1 MTRKHST
8 ILRRK
13 NAKANPR
20 GFTHSRRGAT
30 LIEAVLAT
38 VLLGMV
44 AATLASAVSF
54 MSASQRRMQQRLGA
68 AELANRL
75 MLMYMDDQDA
85 MPNKSLPIEYDM
97 DLFRWTLEVDPVE
110 FTMAQLP
117 QEADDNAIGSGINF
131 GRIRLVSIRVWLS
144 EDSGGARGFSTQ
156 FPNSQ
161 LTRLIDPLALSNPD
175 SLQTMIDSPDGMER
189 LFERLMELDAAGG
202 GSAP

>member
-1 MTRKHST
+1 MTRKYLPTHRVPT
-8 ILRRK
+8 TVNCRR
-13 NAKANPR
+13 
-20 GFTHSRRGAT
+20 GQVQTRRGAT

-44 AATLASAVSF
+44 AATLASAVSY
-54 MSASQRRMQQRLGA
+54 MTASQRRMQQRLGA

-85 MPNKSLPIEYDM
+85 MPSKSLPIEYDM
-97 DLFRWTLEVDPVE
+97 DMFRWTMQVDPVK

-117 QEADDNAIGSGINF
+117 PEAEDNAIGSGVNF
-131 GRIRLVSIRVWLS
+131 GRIRLVSIKVWLS
-144 EDSGGARGFSTQ
+144 EDQGGARGFSTE
-156 FPNSQ
+156 FPNAQ

-175 SLQTMIDSPDGMER
+175 SLQTMIDSPGGMER

-202 GSAP
+202 GGAP

>member
-1 MTRKHST
+1 MTRKHLPT
-8 ILRRK
+8 RRVQVT
-13 NAKANPR
+13 ARCRR
-20 GFTHSRRGAT
+20 GQVHTRRGAT

-44 AATLASAVSF
+44 AATLASAVSY
-54 MSASQRRMQQRLGA
+54 MTASQRRMQQRLGA

-85 MPNKSLPIEYDM
+85 MPSKSLPIEYDM
-97 DLFRWTLEVDPVE
+97 DMFRWTMQVDPVK

-117 QEADDNAIGSGINF
+117 PEAEDNAIGSGVNF
-131 GRIRLVSIRVWLS
+131 GRIRLVSIKVWLS
-144 EDSGGARGFSTQ
+144 EDQGGARGFSTE
-156 FPNSQ
+156 FPNAQ

-175 SLQTMIDSPDGMER
+175 SLQTMIDSPGGMER

-202 GSAP
+202 GGAP

>member
-1 MTRKHST
+1 M
-8 ILRRK
+8 
-13 NAKANPR
+13 
-20 GFTHSRRGAT
+20 THSRRGAT

-131 GRIRLVSIRVWLS
+131 NRIRLVSIRVWLS

-156 FPNSQ
+156 LPNSQ

-175 SLQTMIDSPDGMER
+175 SLQTMIDSPGGMER

-202 GSAP
+202 GGTP

>member
-1 MTRKHST
+1 MTPLHSPFLKQQNAAASRKKF
-8 ILRRK
+8 L
-13 NAKANPR
+13 
-20 GFTHSRRGAT
+20 HSRRGAT

-54 MSASQRRMQQRLGA
+54 MSASQRRMEQRLGA

-85 MPNKSLPIEYDM
+85 MPNKSLPIEYDI
-97 DLFRWTLEVDPVE
+97 DLYRWTLEVDPVK

-117 QEADDNAIGSGINF
+117 EEADDNAIGSGINF

-144 EDSGGARGFSTQ
+144 EGSGGTRGFSTE
-156 FPNSQ
+156 FPNAQ

-175 SLQTMIDSPDGMER
+175 SLQTMIDSPGGMER

-202 GSAP
+202 SP